1 MTLSLCVM
9 IVVSIRLICFAA
21 GRGTKQTVASGWGH
35 DVFRAL
41 KPCILLYYFSSF
53 FANHYSVY

>member
-9 IVVSIRLICFAA
+9 IVVSIMLICFAA

-41 KPCILLYYFSSF
+41 KPCILYYFSSF
-53 FANHYSVY
+53 FTNHCSLY